1 MEIYFEKLITNSL
14 EFEIDLMKDADKK
27 DAKYNIFTN
36 DKKEHIGTI
45 EGYILKNNDFFSVV
59 RINPEFQGK
68 GFGFEAFNKVFQ
80 ELNAKNNIT
89 EIHGSWH
96 KDEEFSDCIDGMSTN
111 LKAFKEESKMKTNLS
126 ECAFITP
133 TGKWA
138 KKLGFNTCEILQ
150 NSDTTVKVV
159 FKK

>member
-1 MEIYFEKLITNSL
+1 MNFQKPILKSL
-14 EFEIDLMKDADKK
+14 EFEIDSLKNSNKK
-27 DAKYNIFTN
+27 EVKYILFTD
-36 DKKEHIGTI
+36 DKKELIGTI
-45 EGYILKNNDFFSVV
+45 EGYIFNNNEFFSVV
-59 RINPEFQGK
+59 RINPEFQSK

-80 ELNAKNNIT
+80 ELNTKNNINI
-89 EIHGSWH
+89 IHGSCH
-96 KDEEFSDCIDGMSTN
+96 EDEEFSDCIDGMSTN